1 MTTLQAMII
10 AIMQGASELFPIS
23 SLGHAVLIPW
33 LLGWRLDELGASFLP
48 FLVMLHVG
56 TGAALLA
63 YFWRDWTGLAT
74 GVLGLAPTW
83 RVSESRRIAVLI
95 IVATLPAVVLGGVL
109 EHTIRRLFATPALAA
124 IFLMLNGMMLFF
136 GEHLRGRMAK
146 SMPDK
151 GIPKMKMA
159 DAFFVGCW
167 QCLALLPGMSR
178 SGATMVGGLL
188 QGVNHEVSAHFSFL
202 IAFPIILAA
211 TVLEIPKLLHSSS
224 GLHVFGLASLA
235 AIVAAIVAFLS
246 LSVLMRYFRSDDRQP
261 LRPFAIY
268 CFLAGGFCAAFSLFQ
283 T

>member
-23 SLGHAVLIPW
+23 SLGHAVIIPW

-56 TGAALLA
+56 TAAALLA
-63 YFWRDWTGLAT
+63 YFWRDWTGLAA
-74 GVLGLAPTW
+74 GVLGLAPTG

-109 EHTIRRLFATPALAA
+109 EPIIRRLFSTPSLAA
-124 IFLMLNGMMLFF
+124 IFLMLNGTMLFF
-136 GEHLRGRMAK
+136 GEHLRSRTAK
-146 SMPDK
+146 STSGK
-151 GIPKMKMA
+151 GISRMNMA
-159 DAFFVGCW
+159 DAFAVGCW

-178 SGATMVGGLL
+178 SGATMVGALL
-188 QGVNHEVSAHFSFL
+188 RGVNHEVSAHFSFL

-224 GLHVFGLASLA
+224 GSHVIGLASLA

-268 CFLAGGFCAAFSLFQ
+268 CLLAGGFCVAFSLLQ